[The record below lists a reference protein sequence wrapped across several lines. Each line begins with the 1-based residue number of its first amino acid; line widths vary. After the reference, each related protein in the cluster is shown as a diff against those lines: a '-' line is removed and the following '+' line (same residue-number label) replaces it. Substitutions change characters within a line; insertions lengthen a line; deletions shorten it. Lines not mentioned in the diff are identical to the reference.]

1 MTLKVHRLFPHD
13 ALTTDPIR
21 ARSASR
27 STSGNTEWTSPF
39 RHGHSFSR
47 CTSCSRT
54 RDTISKIF
62 AECASAR
69 CLTRRTICPPLR
81 RRCHMHSILSRES
94 AATDRTHTRLTTA
107 RQDSG
112 TAGYAARRVYQ
123 ESCVTPRR
131 DVRTTNY
138 GMLRSQESC
147 VDPSQRRPN
156 HQLRHGLAYYRRMMS
171 YPARRSCVSMYLYWT
186 INDCPRPVDHTARR
200 VL

>member
-1 MTLKVHRLFPHD
+1 MM
-13 ALTTDPIR
+13 LTTDPIR

-81 RRCHMHSILSRES
+81 RRCHLHSILSRES

-112 TAGYAARRVYQ
+112 TAGYAARRVYH
-123 ESCVTPRR
+123 
-131 DVRTTNY
+131 
-138 GMLRSQESC
+138 ESC

-156 HQLRHGLAYYRRMMS
+156 HQLRHATQPGEVTTRVALTPRRDVRITNYGMIWHIIG
-171 YPARRSCVSMYLYWT
+171 A
-186 INDCPRPVDHTARR
+186 
-200 VL
+200 